1 MDGMD
6 LLLIDGPNLAHR
18 AHHAT
23 GDLRRSDGA
32 SSGAVFGFS
41 SMLARVLDDHRP
53 RHFVVAWEGVGSTA
67 WRKERHAGYKAHR
80 GAQPLGLS
88 EQMADL
94 DRLVGMFGGVS
105 LGLGGAEADDVIATL
120 VRQGVERAWQVGI
133 VSTDKDMFSLLA
145 PGVLLLRPARGGG
158 MEFWKRPRF
167 EQTYEI
173 DPEQW
178 RIRTALAGDSSD
190 GIPGVKGIGEKT
202 ALRLIREYGSLDAVY
217 EHISDIR
224 PERCGRLLSEGR
236 DSAYMSYEVAR
247 MLDDLPLD
255 LDEMIHHAPR
265 PDADAVIRYCEL
277 WELASLERRLDAVA
291 RLRIASSE
299 S

>member
-1 MDGMD
+1 MD

-32 SSGAVFGFS
+32 ASGAVFGFS
-41 SMLARVLDDHRP
+41 SMLARVLEDHSP
-53 RHFVVAWEGVGSTA
+53 SHFVVAWEGVGSTG
-67 WRKERHAGYKAHR
+67 WRKARHPGYKAHR

-94 DRLVGMFGGVS
+94 DRLVGMFGGIS

-120 VRQGVERAWQVGI
+120 VRQGVERAWQVGV

-173 DPEQW
+173 TPEQW
-178 RIRTALAGDSSD
+178 RVRTALAGDSSD
-190 GIPGVKGIGEKT
+190 GIPGVKGIGET
-202 ALRLIREYGSLDAVY
+202 IALRLIREYGSLDAIY
-217 EHISDIR
+217 EHMSEIR
-224 PERCGRLLSEGR
+224 PERCGRLLDEGR
-236 DSAYMSYEVAR
+236 DNAYMSYAVAG
-247 MLDDLPLD
+247 MLDELPLD
-255 LDEMIHHAPR
+255 IDEMIAHAPQ
-265 PDADAVIRYCEL
+265 ADPAAVSSYAEL
-277 WELASLERRLDAVA
+277 WELSSLERRLATVA
-291 RLRIASSE
+291 RLRCDKSAS
-299 S
+299 